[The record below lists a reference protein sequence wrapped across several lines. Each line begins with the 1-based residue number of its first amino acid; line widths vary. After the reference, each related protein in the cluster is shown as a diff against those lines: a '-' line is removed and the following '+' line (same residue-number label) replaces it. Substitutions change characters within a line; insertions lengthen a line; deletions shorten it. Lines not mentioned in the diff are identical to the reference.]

1 MLNHLK
7 LTTVRILSIDG
18 GGIRGLIPAM
28 MLREIRRRLDA
39 LGKRKPFHRIF
50 DLMAGTSTGGLI
62 TLGLSTPTLKDANRG
77 RRCTKPVLSV
87 DELVSLYKSE
97 GQRIFPQKSN
107 VLVNTLVHAMQHKY
121 DAGHLEAVLEEKLGT
136 ATLQEALTNVLVTS
150 YDIERREP
158 HLFIRRPP
166 TPGGREE
173 PDFAVKDVARATSA
187 APTYFEPAYL
197 QPIPPDGTRY
207 ALIDGGVFANNPALL
222 AYIEAKRTFPNATRF
237 VILSLGTGI
246 VDKPYR
252 YDEVKDWG
260 YIDWMAAFRGL
271 PLFSMMM
278 DGQSDAAV
286 SVLRDFPGV
295 KLFRFDP
302 HIDEKHA
309 FMDDAG
315 PDNITYLERRAT
327 DLIGQ
332 ASDELDELCHRL

>member
-1 MLNHLK
+1 
-7 LTTVRILSIDG
+7 
-18 GGIRGLIPAM
+18 
-28 MLREIRRRLDA
+28 
-39 LGKRKPFHRIF
+39 
-50 DLMAGTSTGGLI
+50 
-62 TLGLSTPTLKDANRG
+62 
-77 RRCTKPVLSV
+77 V
-87 DELVSLYKSE
+87 DELVALYRNE

-121 DAGHLEAVLEEKLGT
+121 DAAHLEAVLEEKLGS
-136 ATLQEALTNVLVTS
+136 ACLQDAMTNVLVTS

-158 HLFIRRPP
+158 HLFIRRPSI
-166 TPGGREE
+166 PGARPAE
-173 PDFAVKDVARATSA
+173 DFAVRDVARATSA

-197 QPIPPDGTRY
+197 EPTPPNGKRY

-222 AYIEAKRTFPNATRF
+222 AYIEAKRVFPNATRF

-246 VDKPYR
+246 VVKPYR
-252 YDEVKDWG
+252 YAEVKDWG

-278 DGQSDAAV
+278 DGQSDVAV

-295 KLFRFDP
+295 KLVRLDP

-315 PDNITYLERRAT
+315 PDNIAYLERRAM
-327 DLIGQ
+327 DLIEQ
-332 ASDELDELCHRL
+332 SSDQLDELCHRL